1 MKSFDQAAYTD
12 DDIELHE
19 TIGEEDSSFERIE
32 NHDFLMRSLDKF
44 NDIEKEFIKMRYYEN
59 MTQKS
64 IAEVLGVSQM
74 YVSRMEKKVLR
85 KLKMILEK

>member
-44 NDIEKEFIKMRYYEN
+44 NDIEKEFIKMRYYAN